1 MLFNSIKKSLLV
13 FSILL
18 LVCGNTS
25 FSSNNQENNIN
36 QNDNL
41 NNQDIKLQQLNAKN
55 VEYSNELT
63 NFYSSK
69 EMSNDDEIAKGQELI
84 NGRNNIN
91 LQQNQESD
99 KIKKM
104 EDVRQA
110 IEKVKLKLDI
120 KIYETIAKM
129 NDRIRLSYQ
138 RSEYLTFPG
147 SSNQHEPGSSDSQY
161 ICELVLGILNEMEYS
176 IESLNNI
183 SNKFPN
189 NNYIISNEIQ
199 NIKYKEENLNKFYES
214 IYELGSS
221 DAMNKEDDI
230 TLAKFYQ
237 NKTMSNS
244 DKIMYGKQLINKM
257 QNTIKLIKNIDTYGN
272 INYIENNRN
281 QLFKNTG
288 IISDA
293 KIYTSELKVVISN
306 DWIHQPY
313 IIENY
318 KRLQEEL
325 ERLKKLEKN
334 KYMAK
339 VAYDDSD
346 EEQTNDDLNENS
358 SVIGK
363 SKKHVKYDYQID
375 PFSESDIL
383 NNNVVQEW
391 NSDNNMYNNLQENI
405 NEKINNI
412 KNLQNN
418 FRDTSKYS
426 YYKS

>member
-13 FSILL
+13 FSVLL

-55 VEYSNELT
+55 VECSNEVI

-69 EMSNDDEIAKGQELI
+69 EMSNDNKIAKGQELI
-84 NGRNNIN
+84 NRMNDIN
-91 LQQNQESD
+91 
-99 KIKKM
+99 M
-104 EDVRQA
+104 EDVRQE
-110 IEKVKLKLDI
+110 IEKVKLELDI
-120 KIYETIAKM
+120 KIYKTIAKM

-161 ICELVLGILNEMEYS
+161 ICELVLGILKEMEYS

-199 NIKYKEENLNKFYES
+199 NIKCNKENLKKFYES
-214 IYELGSS
+214 IYKLGNS

-237 NKTMSNS
+237 NETMSNS
-244 DKIMYGKQLINKM
+244 DKIMYGKKLINKM